1 MSRIGRM
8 PIAIPSGVEVKID
21 GNRVRVKGPKGELQ
35 RELHPEMKITV
46 EGEEIL
52 VTRPSDEK
60 KHRALH
66 GLTRT
71 LIYNMVEGVT
81 KGFSKGL
88 ELSGVGCR
96 AAKQG
101 NKLVLTVGYSQ
112 PVELEP
118 EPGLEI
124 EVPAPNKIIVK
135 GPDKE
140 RVGAF
145 AAKVRAVRKRS
156 LTKAKASSMK
166 MKLSGARQ
174 VRPGSKNSLL
184 FVLGKGVKSACL
196 NLLIRKQCVLK
207 NGCASEKR
215 FTGRENAHVS
225 VYFAAADISTPR
237 SLTIQRAILWWP
249 FLPWSRL

>member
-145 AAKVRAVRKRS
+145 AAKVRAVRKPEPY
-156 LTKAKASSMK
+156 K
-166 MKLSGARQ
+166 
-174 VRPGSKNSLL
+174 
-184 FVLGKGVKSACL
+184 GKGIKYENEV
-196 NLLIRKQCVLK
+196 IRRKAGK
-207 NGCASEKR
+207 AGIKK
-215 FTGRENAHVS
+215 
-225 VYFAAADISTPR
+225 
-237 SLTIQRAILWWP
+237 
-249 FLPWSRL
+249 